1 MIEINQQALRCPPQM
16 GAQSAAKFASA
27 PKRVL
32 IKEANWLGDV
42 VMSLPALRA
51 LRRTFP
57 ASRLSVL
64 IKRELASFF
73 DGSSWIDEVIPYKLS
88 PGLRGLLERPSIVRE
103 IRARHFDLAVLFPN
117 SFEAAFWAAL
127 GRVTHRAGFARNGRS
142 FLLTHR
148 ARLTPEVLANHQ
160 VHYYLDMVRQTLGV
174 EGDAADCA
182 PDIHEPHRLKMH
194 AWLAERRRRPSG
206 RLIALAPAAA
216 YGPAKEWPL
225 DRYATLVDLIADR
238 YGAECV
244 LMGAPAERAKCERV
258 AANARHGAIVAAGE
272 ANIGEVI
279 AMLSIAD
286 GFAGNDSGGMHVA
299 GAIGIPTVGIFG
311 STSPARTAPLGPRTR
326 AIYHQ
331 IECSPC
337 LARTCKF
344 GHYKCLTRISADE
357 VAHALEELGA
367 VG

>member
-1 MIEINQQALRCPPQM
+1 MIETNQRGCSRSLKP
-16 GAQSAAKFASA
+16 GAKAAAQLIPASA
-27 PKRVL
+27 RILV
-32 IKEANWLGDV
+32 KEVNWLGDV

-51 LRRTFP
+51 VRRAFP
-57 ASRLSVL
+57 AARLSVL
-64 IKRELASFF
+64 IKSELASFF

-88 PGLRGLLERPSIVRE
+88 PGPGGLLERLSIVRK
-103 IRARHFDLAVLFPN
+103 IHSRHFDLAVIFPN
-117 SFEAAFWAAL
+117 SFDSALWAAL
-127 GRVTHRAGFARNGRS
+127 SGVTHRVGFARNGRG
-142 FLLTHR
+142 FLLTRR
-148 ARLTPEVLANHQ
+148 AVLTPEAIANHQ
-160 VHYYLDMVRQTLGV
+160 AHYYLDMLRQTLGV
-174 EGDAADCA
+174 AGDAADCA
-182 PDIHEPHRLKMH
+182 PDVHEPHRVKMR
-194 AWLAERRRRPSG
+194 AWLAERRCRPDG

-244 LMGAPAERAKCERV
+244 LIGAPGERTKCERV
-258 AANARHGAIVAAGE
+258 AANARNGAIVAAGE
-272 ANIGEVI
+272 ANIGEII

-286 GFAGNDSGGMHVA
+286 GFAGNDSGAMHVA

-311 STSPARTAPLGPRTR
+311 STSAARTSPLGPRTR
-326 AIYHQ
+326 IIYHQ

-344 GHYKCLTRISADE
+344 GHYKCLTQISADE

-367 VG
+367 FR

>member
-1 MIEINQQALRCPPQM
+1 MIETNQQGLSRPPQA
-16 GAQSAAKFASA
+16 GAECAAKLTSVPA
-27 PKRVL
+27 RILV
-32 IKEANWLGDV
+32 KEMNWLGDV

-51 LRRTFP
+51 VRRTFP
-57 ASRLSVL
+57 SARLSVL
-64 IKRELASFF
+64 IKSELASFF

-88 PGLRGLLERPSIVRE
+88 PGLRGLLERPSIIRE

-117 SFEAAFWAAL
+117 SFDSALWAAL
-127 GRVTHRAGFARNGRS
+127 GGVTHRAGFARNGRG
-142 FLLTHR
+142 FLLTRR
-148 ARLTPEVLANHQ
+148 ARLTPEVLADHQ
-160 VHYYLDMVRQTLGV
+160 VHYYLDMLRQTLSV
-174 EGDAADCA
+174 EGEAADCA
-182 PDIHEPHRLKMH
+182 PDIHEPHRLKMR
-194 AWLAERRRRPSG
+194 AWLAERRRRPGG
-206 RLIALAPAAA
+206 RLIAMAPAAA

-225 DRYATLVDLIADR
+225 DRYAALVDLIADR

-244 LMGAPAERAKCERV
+244 LMGAPGERAKCERV

-311 STSPARTAPLGPRTR
+311 STSAARTSPLGPRTR

-344 GHYKCLTRISADE
+344 GHYKCLTQISADE
-357 VAHALEELGA
+357 VARAIEELGA
-367 VG
+367 FG